1 MTDDQA
7 TDAVAPSDGYEEYRE
22 QWVQT
27 CEVMGLRYR
36 EADAVKFAR
45 DCGWDGAT
53 P

>member
-1 MTDDQA
+1 MTDEKDGLQQ
-7 TDAVAPSDGYEEYRE
+7 PSDGYEEYRE

-27 CEVMGLRYR
+27 CEVMGIRYR

-45 DCGWDGAT
+45 ECGWDGVT